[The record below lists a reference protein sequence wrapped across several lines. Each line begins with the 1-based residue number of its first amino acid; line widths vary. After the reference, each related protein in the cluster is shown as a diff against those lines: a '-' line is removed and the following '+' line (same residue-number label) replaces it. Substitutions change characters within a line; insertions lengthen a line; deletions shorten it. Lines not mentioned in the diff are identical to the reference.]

1 MVMVEEGE
9 AEYRK
14 GVGVTLLK
22 GRGEGLFAAGAGL
35 WNDLAVGLMKAAG
48 EGEALTGA
56 RVELWKM
63 TGAGLDHLMTGGVGV
78 LTGDILSDQSLEE
91 EEEGNTWLC
100 AQSGLSSCWLMWLV
114 AHCSMG
120 AQPWLPLPWG

>member
-1 MVMVEEGE
+1 MVLGCLMVLTSEGATVVTVEEGE

-22 GRGEGLFAAGAGL
+22 GSGEGRLKEPGAGL

-56 RVELWKM
+56 RLELWM
-63 TGAGLDHLMTGGVGV
+63 ITGAGLDHLMTGGVGV
-78 LTGDILSDQSLEE
+78 LPGDILSDQSWPEE
-91 EEEGNTWLC
+91 GEEGNTMLC
-100 AQSGLSSCWLMWLV
+100 AQSGLSSCWLI
-114 AHCSMG
+114 
-120 AQPWLPLPWG
+120 

>member
-1 MVMVEEGE
+1 MVLGCLMVLTSEGATVVMVEEGE

-22 GRGEGLFAAGAGL
+22 GSGEGLLAAGAGL

-56 RVELWKM
+56 RVELWIM
-63 TGAGLDHLMTGGVGV
+63 TGAGLDHLMTGGEGGCIGKK
-78 LTGDILSDQSLEE
+78 TISLKDFYTLERKKRIF
-91 EEEGNTWLC
+91 
-100 AQSGLSSCWLMWLV
+100 
-114 AHCSMG
+114 
-120 AQPWLPLPWG
+120 